1 MVCLE
6 VDGFDE
12 ARRDRFMHALKA
24 RGIDSRP
31 YFCTMSLLPM
41 YKQTPLPVAARKAQT
56 GLNLPSYFELTKADV
71 QRIASDV
78 NAILK
83 EMCEG

>member
-1 MVCLE
+1 MICLE

-12 ARRDRFMHALKA
+12 ARRDAFMQRLKA

-31 YFCTMSLLPM
+31 YFCTMSSLPI
-41 YKQTPLPVAARKAQT
+41 YAQTRLPVADTKARI
-56 GLNLPSYFELTKADV
+56 GLNLPSYFELAKSDV
-71 QRIASDV
+71 RRIGAAV

-83 EMCEG
+83 EMC